1 MIDRKAYNSISYSI
15 SIVGSL
21 QDGKYR
27 GCVVNSLQQL
37 TSSSPAKFAV
47 TLNKYNLTEAAVEQ
61 TGAFCTTV
69 AAADC
74 PHDIINLF
82 GYKSGRITDKFAAYD
97 TKTDDTGCPYITDG
111 MCARL
116 SFRVVQQVELDSAV
130 LFIAEVTEAEILKDG
145 GALTVDA
152 FKTQAKRCRPTRRFT
167 ARWMSTTATA
177 ARSAATCTSRTPCR
191 MTSAV
196 LCASSPQVSL
206 KSCKHSN
213 FYFPASADAKRL
225 PLGSL
230 LREEFYNEYR
240 I

>member
-61 TGAFCTTV
+61 TGAFCATV

-97 TKTDDTGCPYITDG
+97 TKTDDAG
-111 MCARL
+111 
-116 SFRVVQQVELDSAV
+116 
-130 LFIAEVTEAEILKDG
+130 
-145 GALTVDA
+145 
-152 FKTQAKRCRPTRRFT
+152 
-167 ARWMSTTATA
+167 
-177 ARSAATCTSRTPCR
+177 
-191 MTSAV
+191 
-196 LCASSPQVSL
+196 
-206 KSCKHSN
+206 
-213 FYFPASADAKRL
+213 
-225 PLGSL
+225 
-230 LREEFYNEYR
+230 
-240 I
+240 

>member
-61 TGAFCTTV
+61 TGAFCATV

-97 TKTDDTGCPYITDG
+97 TKTDDAGCPYITDG

-116 SFRVVQQVELDSAV
+116 SFRVVQQVDLDSAV
-130 LFIAEVTEAEILKDG
+130 LFIAEVTEAEILKED

-152 FKTQAKRCRPTRRFT
+152 FKNAGKEVPPNAPIYRTLDEHYGYRC
-167 ARWMSTTATA
+167 SV
-177 ARSAATCTSRTPCR
+177 CGY
-191 MTSAV
+191 V
-196 LCASSPQVSL
+196 H
-206 KSCKHSN
+206 KSDTLPDDFRCPVCKQ
-213 FYFPASADAKRL
+213 PASKFEKL
-225 PLGSL
+225 
-230 LREEFYNEYR
+230 
-240 I
+240 